1 MFIPRRTTLFAST
14 TTADGSK
21 CPLLS
26 AFQNDTS
33 EQSAT
38 ARNPAHHRAD
48 RRADDISDLV
58 ILEPFDVV
66 QFNSRREILGNRVE
80 CHAQHLFVETRD
92 DVREHHVG
100 VGGHELFVHVFE
112 ARHRHQSRAS
122 AAAIE
127 GVAEHRPQ
135 DAEQPRTHA
144 RRIAQFLE
152 RTPRP
157 PARVLHGVFGI
168 AERHGA
174 SRREAEEAIEV
185 RTHKFLVTL
194 LSQRDGTGRNG
205 GHTCGDG
212 GTPQTIPSVCALL
225 DRLRRF
231 RQLACMSSSR
241 FCLFQ
246 PPVLRGRRLA
256 AARYRALM
264 VVGLAS
270 APLGAQQPSL
280 IGPGVSAELARL
292 REAQV
297 TDVAYDLAL
306 RVSAGDTATGRVTVS
321 FTQRTPGD
329 VVLDFRGLSVN
340 DGQINGSPWPELAA
354 AWNRHHLVIPANR
367 LRTGRNSVQVAF
379 ATPVAQAGASIIRN
393 RDVTDGNVYLYTL
406 LVPSD
411 ANLLF
416 PCFDQPDLKAKVRLS
431 LTTPSSWRALANGAQ
446 IGADTAGALVTHRFT
461 ETPRLSTYLIA
472 FAAGPW
478 ASVTRSVA
486 TTTRAAPVPVSLW
499 MRQSRRAE
507 AESDTLIAMNA
518 RALRWLG
525 DWFGIPYAFNK
536 FDALLAPAF
545 PFGGMEHPG
554 AVFYNEESFIYRER
568 PTMSQLLGRQATT
581 FHEVA
586 HQWFGDYMTMRW
598 FDDLW
603 LKEGFA
609 TYMAARM
616 QADLEPTSNAWKT
629 FYLRNKP
636 VAYATDATAG
646 TTPIWQQLGNLD
658 QAKSNYGPIVY
669 NKAPGVIKQLEYL
682 VGAAAFQRG
691 VQDFLRTHAYGN
703 GTWRELL
710 GNVGRAAHRDLTAW
724 GQTWM
729 LRPGMPLVEQRLT
742 VRNGVVQ
749 RLALV
754 QRAAQPALSGRGAW
768 PLKVQVLLYYANKP
782 AVRLPVEMR
791 GDTTVV
797 TAAAGRPAPDF
808 VFANDGDY
816 GYAIVLPDSVS
827 VQWLE
832 QHIGSVPD
840 DFLRAMLWGSLWD
853 LVREARLSPTR
864 YAEMVLRELPT
875 ERDEQITG
883 TLVGRLVTIIGRYT
897 ESAARDALLTRTEP
911 LLLRGAADSSR
922 SYGQRKTQL
931 DAVIGLARSEASLQ
945 RLDRWL
951 DGDTAAG
958 LALRP
963 PTRWSIVTR
972 LVARTAPTAT
982 TRLTAEARRDSTSE
996 GQRQAFVAD
1005 AARPDSAHKRALFTR
1020 WFADAALNEE
1030 WVTSSLRSFHDGDQA
1045 AMTRQYLVPALDTL
1059 PWIQQN
1065 RRIFFLGSWLGATL
1079 GGQSDAEALQL
1090 VDRWLAVHP
1099 TLALDLQQKIRQN
1112 RDELERTVRIRDT
1125 FAPK

>member
-1 MFIPRRTTLFAST
+1 M
-14 TTADGSK
+14 
-21 CPLLS
+21 S
-26 AFQNDTS
+26 A
-33 EQSAT
+33 QS
-38 ARNPAHHRAD
+38 
-48 RRADDISDLV
+48 
-58 ILEPFDVV
+58 
-66 QFNSRREILGNRVE
+66 
-80 CHAQHLFVETRD
+80 
-92 DVREHHVG
+92 
-100 VGGHELFVHVFE
+100 
-112 ARHRHQSRAS
+112 
-122 AAAIE
+122 
-127 GVAEHRPQ
+127 
-135 DAEQPRTHA
+135 
-144 RRIAQFLE
+144 
-152 RTPRP
+152 
-157 PARVLHGVFGI
+157 
-168 AERHGA
+168 
-174 SRREAEEAIEV
+174 
-185 RTHKFLVTL
+185 
-194 LSQRDGTGRNG
+194 
-205 GHTCGDG
+205 
-212 GTPQTIPSVCALL
+212 
-225 DRLRRF
+225 
-231 RQLACMSSSR
+231 
-241 FCLFQ
+241 
-246 PPVLRGRRLA
+246 
-256 AARYRALM
+256 
-264 VVGLAS
+264 
-270 APLGAQQPSL
+270 PSL
-280 IGPGVSAELARL
+280 TGPGVSAELAR
-292 REAQV
+292 RRGRHIS
-297 TDVAYDLAL
+297 DVRYDLAL
-306 RVSAGDTATGRVTVS
+306 TVSPGDTATGRVTVS
-321 FTQRTPGD
+321 FTQRVPGD
-329 VVLDFRGLSVN
+329 VVIDFRGLSVSN
-340 DGQINGSPWPELAA
+340 GRINGAAWPGMDS
-354 AWNRHHLVIPANR
+354 AWNRHHLVIPAAR
-367 LRTGRNSVQVAF
+367 LHAGQNSVELAF

-393 RDVTDGNVYLYTL
+393 RDATDGNVYLYTL

-416 PCFDQPDLKAKVRLS
+416 PCFDQPDLKARVRLS
-431 LTTPSSWRALANGAQ
+431 LTTPSTWRALANGAPT
-446 IGADTAGALVTHRFT
+446 GADTVGAQITHRFA
-461 ETPRLSTYLIA
+461 ETQRLSTYLIA

-478 ASVTRSVA
+478 SSVTRSVA
-486 TTTRAAPVPVSLW
+486 TTTSATPVPISLW

-507 AESDTLIAMNA
+507 AESDTLIEMNA

-525 DWFGIPYAFNK
+525 DWFGIPYAFDK

-568 PTMSQLLGRQATT
+568 PTVSQLLGRQATT

-586 HQWFGDYMTMRW
+586 HQWFGDYLTMRW

-669 NKAPGVIKQLEYL
+669 NKAPGVLKQLEYL
-682 VGAAAFQRG
+682 VGATAFQRG

-710 GNVGRAAHRDLTAW
+710 GDVGRAARRDLTTW
-724 GQTWM
+724 GQAWM

-768 PLKVQVLLYYANKP
+768 PLKVQVLLYYANKQ

-832 QHIGSVPD
+832 QHIGGVTD

-864 YAEMVLRELPT
+864 YADMVLRALPT

-883 TLVGRLVTIIGRYT
+883 TLVGRLVTVIGRYSNEAT
-897 ESAARDALLTRTEP
+897 REALLARAEP
-911 LLLRGAADSSR
+911 LLLRGAADSAG

-931 DAVIGLARSEASLQ
+931 DAAIGLARSPASLE

-972 LVARTAPTAT
+972 LVARTAPTAAA
-982 TRLTAEARRDSTSE
+982 RLAAEARRDSTSE

-1030 WVTSSLRSFHDGDQA
+1030 WVTSSLRSFHDADQA
-1045 AMTRQYLVPALDTL
+1045 ALTQRYLVPALDTL

-1065 RRIFFLGSWLGATL
+1065 RRIFFLGSWLGATI
-1079 GGQSDAEALQL
+1079 GGQGDAEALLQI
-1090 VDRWLAVHP
+1090 DRWLAAHQA
-1099 TLALDLQQKIRQN
+1099 LAPDLQQKIRQS
-1112 RDELERTVRIRDT
+1112 RDELERTVRIKQAFGAGAVR
-1125 FAPK
+1125 P

>member
-1 MFIPRRTTLFAST
+1 MKHFLTLQ
-14 TTADGSK
+14 D
-21 CPLLS
+21 LLS
-26 AFQNDTS
+26 
-33 EQSAT
+33 
-38 ARNPAHHRAD
+38 
-48 RRADDISDLV
+48 
-58 ILEPFDVV
+58 
-66 QFNSRREILGNRVE
+66 RVP
-80 CHAQHLFVETRD
+80 
-92 DVREHHVG
+92 
-100 VGGHELFVHVFE
+100 
-112 ARHRHQSRAS
+112 S
-122 AAAIE
+122 
-127 GVAEHRPQ
+127 
-135 DAEQPRTHA
+135 
-144 RRIAQFLE
+144 
-152 RTPRP
+152 
-157 PARVLHGVFGI
+157 RVL
-168 AERHGA
+168 
-174 SRREAEEAIEV
+174 
-185 RTHKFLVTL
+185 
-194 LSQRDGTGRNG
+194 
-205 GHTCGDG
+205 
-212 GTPQTIPSVCALL
+212 
-225 DRLRRF
+225 
-231 RQLACMSSSR
+231 
-241 FCLFQ
+241 
-246 PPVLRGRRLA
+246 
-256 AARYRALM
+256 
-264 VVGLAS
+264 VGLSYFTVAVTDS
-270 APLGAQQPSL
+270 GAQQPVRL
-280 IGPGVSAELARL
+280 GPGVSAELARQ
-292 REAQV
+292 REVQV

-306 RVSAGDTATGRVTVS
+306 RVSAGDTATGRVTVW
-321 FTQRTPGD
+321 FTKRAAGD
-329 VVLDFRGLSVN
+329 VVLDFRGLAVS
-340 DGQINGSPWPELAA
+340 DGRINGSAWPDVAP
-354 AWNRHHLVIPANR
+354 AWNRHHIVIPAAR
-367 LRTGRNSVQVAF
+367 LHAGRNSVELAF

-416 PCFDQPDLKAKVRLS
+416 PCFDQPDLKARVRLA
-431 LTTPSSWRALANGAQ
+431 LTTPLAWRALANGAE
-446 IGADTAGALVTHRFT
+446 IASDTTGALVTHRFR
-461 ETPRLSTYLIA
+461 ETQRISTYLIA

-478 ASVTRSVA
+478 ASVTRWVA
-486 TTTRAAPVPVSLW
+486 TTTGAAPVPVSLW
-499 MRQSRRAE
+499 TRQSRRAE
-507 AESDTLIAMNA
+507 AESDTLIEMNA

-525 DWFGIPYAFNK
+525 DWFGIPYAFDK

-568 PTMSQLLGRQATT
+568 PTLTQLLGRQATT

-586 HQWFGDYMTMRW
+586 HQWFGDYLTMRW

-691 VQDFLRTHAYGN
+691 VQDFLKTHAHGN

-754 QRAAQPALSGRGAW
+754 QRAAQPALSGRGTW

-808 VFANDGDY
+808 AFANNGDY
-816 GYAIVLPDSVS
+816 GYAIVLPDSLS

-832 QHIGSVPD
+832 RHIDSVGD

-864 YAEMVLRELPT
+864 YAEMVMRALPS

-883 TLVGRLVTIIGRYT
+883 TLVGRLSTVISRYT
-897 ESAARDALLTRTEP
+897 DGTSRDALLARAQP
-911 LLLRGAADSSR
+911 LLLRGAANSAL
-922 SYGQRKTQL
+922 SYGQRKAQL
-931 DAVIGLARSEASLQ
+931 DAAIGLARSAPSLQ
-945 RLDRWL
+945 QLDRWL
-951 DGDTAAG
+951 DGDSAAG

-972 LVARTAPTAT
+972 LVARAAPTSAS
-982 TRLTAEARRDSTSE
+982 RLAAEARRDSTSE

-1005 AARPDSAHKRALFTR
+1005 AARPDAAHKRALFTR
-1020 WFADAALNEE
+1020 WFADGALNEE
-1030 WVTSSLRSFHDGDQA
+1030 WVTSSLRSFHDAEQA
-1045 AMTRQYLVPALDTL
+1045 ALTRAYLVPALDTVG
-1059 PWIQQN
+1059 WIQQN
-1065 RRIFFLGSWLGATL
+1065 RRIFFLGSWLGATI
-1079 GGQSDAEALQL
+1079 GGQSDARALAE
-1090 VDRWLAVHP
+1090 VDRWLAAHAA
-1099 TLALDLQQKIRQN
+1099 LAPDLRQKILQS

>member
-1 MFIPRRTTLFAST
+1 MSSPRFLLF
-14 TTADGSK
+14 
-21 CPLLS
+21 P
-26 AFQNDTS
+26 
-33 EQSAT
+33 
-38 ARNPAHHRAD
+38 R
-48 RRADDISDLV
+48 
-58 ILEPFDVV
+58 
-66 QFNSRREILGNRVE
+66 
-80 CHAQHLFVETRD
+80 
-92 DVREHHVG
+92 G
-100 VGGHELFVHVFE
+100 VAVAAAVLACV
-112 ARHRHQSRAS
+112 AS
-122 AAAIE
+122 AQ
-127 GVAEHRPQ
+127 V
-135 DAEQPRTHA
+135 
-144 RRIAQFLE
+144 
-152 RTPRP
+152 
-157 PARVLHGVFGI
+157 
-168 AERHGA
+168 GA
-174 SRREAEEAIEV
+174 
-185 RTHKFLVTL
+185 
-194 LSQRDGTGRNG
+194 
-205 GHTCGDG
+205 
-212 GTPQTIPSVCALL
+212 
-225 DRLRRF
+225 
-231 RQLACMSSSR
+231 
-241 FCLFQ
+241 Q
-246 PPVLRGRRLA
+246 PPTLT
-256 AARYRALM
+256 
-264 VVGLAS
+264 
-270 APLGAQQPSL
+270 
-280 IGPGVSAELARL
+280 GPGVSAELAR
-292 REAQV
+292 RRAAQV

-306 RVSAGDTATGRVTVS
+306 RVNAGDTATGRVTVS
-321 FTQRTPGD
+321 FTQRVPGD
-329 VVLDFRGLSVN
+329 VVLDFRGLLVG
-340 DGQINGSPWPELAA
+340 DGRINGSAWPEVAA
-354 AWNRHHLVIPANR
+354 AWNRHHLVIPAAR
-367 LRTGRNSVQVAF
+367 LHTGRNSVEVAF

-393 RDVTDGNVYLYTL
+393 RDATDGNVYLYTL

-431 LTTPSSWRALANGAQ
+431 LTTPAAWRALANGAQ
-446 IGADTAGALVTHRFT
+446 IGADTAGALVTHRFA
-461 ETPRLSTYLIA
+461 ETQRLSTYLIA

-478 ASVTRSVA
+478 ASVTRAVA
-486 TTTRAAPVPVSLW
+486 TTTKAAPVPVSLW
-499 MRQSRRAE
+499 MRQSRKAE
-507 AESDTLIAMNA
+507 AESDTLIEMNA

-525 DWFGIPYAFNK
+525 DWFGIPYAFDK

-568 PTMSQLLGRQATT
+568 PTVSQLLGRQATT

-586 HQWFGDYMTMRW
+586 HQWFGDYLTMRW

-669 NKAPGVIKQLEYL
+669 NKAPGVLKQLEYL

-724 GQTWM
+724 GRAWM
-729 LRPGMPLVEQRLT
+729 LRPGMPLVEQQLT

-754 QRAAQPALSGRGAW
+754 QRAAQPSLSGRGAW

-791 GDTTVV
+791 GDTTIV

-808 VFANDGDY
+808 VFANEGDY
-816 GYAIVLPDSVS
+816 GYAIVLPDSMS

-832 QHIGSVPD
+832 QHIGRVDD

-853 LVREARLSPTR
+853 LVRDARLSPTR
-864 YAEMVLRELPT
+864 YADMVLRELPN

-883 TLVGRLVTIIGRYT
+883 TLVGRLTTVIGRYSDST
-897 ESAARDALLTRTEP
+897 AREALLAQAEP
-911 LLLRGAADSSR
+911 LLLRGAADSAR
-922 SYGQRKTQL
+922 SYGQRKAQL
-931 DAVIGLARSEASLQ
+931 DAVIGLARSRASLQ
-945 RLDRWL
+945 RLDGWL
-951 DGDTAAG
+951 DRDSVVG
-958 LALRP
+958 LALRA

-972 LVARTAPTAT
+972 LVARAAPSAPS
-982 TRLTAEARRDSTSE
+982 RLAAEARRDSTSE

-1005 AARPDSAHKRALFTR
+1005 AARPNAANKEALFTR
-1020 WFADAALNEE
+1020 WFGDAALNEE

-1045 AMTRQYLVPALDTL
+1045 AITKRYLVPALDTL

-1065 RRIFFLGSWLGATL
+1065 RRIFFLGSWLGATI
-1079 GGQSDAEALQL
+1079 GGQHDAEALLQI
-1090 VDRWLAVHP
+1090 DRWLKAHP
-1099 TLALDLQQKIRQN
+1099 ALAADLNQKIRQS
-1112 RDELERTVRIRDT
+1112 RDELERTMRIREAFGAGT
-1125 FAPK
+1125 VRP

>member
-1 MFIPRRTTLFAST
+1 M
-14 TTADGSK
+14 
-21 CPLLS
+21 
-26 AFQNDTS
+26 
-33 EQSAT
+33 
-38 ARNPAHHRAD
+38 
-48 RRADDISDLV
+48 
-58 ILEPFDVV
+58 
-66 QFNSRREILGNRVE
+66 
-80 CHAQHLFVETRD
+80 
-92 DVREHHVG
+92 
-100 VGGHELFVHVFE
+100 
-112 ARHRHQSRAS
+112 
-122 AAAIE
+122 
-127 GVAEHRPQ
+127 
-135 DAEQPRTHA
+135 
-144 RRIAQFLE
+144 
-152 RTPRP
+152 
-157 PARVLHGVFGI
+157 
-168 AERHGA
+168 
-174 SRREAEEAIEV
+174 
-185 RTHKFLVTL
+185 
-194 LSQRDGTGRNG
+194 
-205 GHTCGDG
+205 GDG
-212 GTPQTIPSVCALL
+212 GTRQTIPSGDGPL
-225 DRLRRF
+225 DSPSGGG
-231 RQLACMSSSR
+231 QLACMSSPRSCRISR
-241 FCLFQ
+241 
-246 PPVLRGRRLA
+246 PVSRVLSSVLSGVLLA
-256 AARYRALM
+256 ALACIAVSRAD
-264 VVGLAS
+264 AQT
-270 APLGAQQPSL
+270 PLL
-280 IGPGVSAELARL
+280 TGPGVSAELARV

-306 RVSAGDTATGRVTVS
+306 SVSAGDTATGRVTVS
-321 FTQRTPGD
+321 FTQRTAGD
-329 VVLDFRGLSVN
+329 VVLDFRGLSVR
-340 DGQINGSPWPELAA
+340 DGQINGSAWAEMAA
-354 AWNRHHLVIPANR
+354 AWNRHHLVIPAAR
-367 LRTGRNSVQVAF
+367 LRLGRNSVEVGF

-393 RDVTDGNVYLYTL
+393 RDATDGNVYLYTL

-431 LTTPSSWRALANGAQ
+431 LTTPLAWRALANGVE
-446 IGADTAGALVTHRFT
+446 IGADTTGARVTHRFA
-461 ETPRLSTYLIA
+461 ETQRLSTYLIA

-478 ASVTRSVA
+478 ASVTRSVVTTSKA
-486 TTTRAAPVPVSLW
+486 TPVPVSLW

-507 AESDTLIAMNA
+507 AESDTLIEMNA

-525 DWFGIPYAFNK
+525 DWFGIPYAFDK

-568 PTMSQLLGRQATT
+568 PTVSQLLGRQATT

-669 NKAPGVIKQLEYL
+669 NKAPGVLKQLEYL
-682 VGAAAFQRG
+682 VGPAAFQRG
-691 VQDFLRTHAYGN
+691 VHDFLRTHAYDN

-710 GNVGRAAHRDLTAW
+710 GNVGRAANRDLTAW
-724 GQTWM
+724 GQAWM

-754 QRAAQPALSGRGAW
+754 QRAAQPTLSGRGAW
-768 PLKVQVLLYYANKP
+768 PLKVQVLLYYANRP

-791 GDTTVV
+791 GDTTIV
-797 TAAAGRPAPDF
+797 TAAAGQAAPDF
-808 VFANDGDY
+808 VFANDEDF
-816 GYAIVLPDSVS
+816 GYAIVLPDSAS

-832 QHIGSVPD
+832 QHIGGVRD

-864 YAEMVLRELPT
+864 YAEMIMRELPA

-883 TLVGRLVTIIGRYT
+883 TLVGRLSTVIGRYT
-897 ESAARDALLTRTEP
+897 DDAARDALLARAEP
-911 LLLRGAADSSR
+911 LLLRGAADSAR

-931 DAVIGLARSEASLQ
+931 DAAIGLARSPASLQ

-972 LVARTAPTAT
+972 LVARAAPSASS
-982 TRLTAEARRDSTSE
+982 RLAAEARRDSTSE

-1030 WVTSSLRSFHDGDQA
+1030 WVTSSLRSFHDADQS
-1045 AMTRQYLVPALDTL
+1045 AMTKSYLVPALDTL

-1065 RRIFFLGSWLGATL
+1065 RRIFFLGSWLGATI
-1079 GGQSDAEALQL
+1079 GGQSDAEALRQI
-1090 VDRWLAVHP
+1090 DRWLAAHP
-1099 TLALDLQQKIRQN
+1099 ALAPDLQQKIRQS
-1112 RDELERTVRIRDT
+1112 RDELERTVRIRQV
-1125 FAPK
+1125 FGVVVP